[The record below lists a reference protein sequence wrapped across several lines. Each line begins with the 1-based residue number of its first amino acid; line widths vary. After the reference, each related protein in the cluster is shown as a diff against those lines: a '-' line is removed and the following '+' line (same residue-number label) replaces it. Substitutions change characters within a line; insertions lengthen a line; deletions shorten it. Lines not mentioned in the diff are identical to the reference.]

1 MFNKPPQKDT
11 ASLIQ
16 DLRHSFDSFTAPK
29 QPSPAPR
36 MAGGAPACSIIDTGL
51 VITGNLQSDRDVQ
64 VDGEIN
70 GDVHC
75 SHLTVSKGGTISG
88 SIVADEVVIR
98 GKVNGTIRALQVVLQ
113 DTAHVESDIF
123 HNSLIIEQGAV
134 FDGQSQRQTDPR
146 AHALAPRSATKAQSP
161 KEGDETPGKKSERA
175 A

>member
-11 ASLIQ
+11 SSLIQ
-16 DLRHSFDSFTAPK
+16 DLRQSFNSFTTQKPA
-29 QPSPAPR
+29 QAQAQASPTPR
-36 MAGGAPACSIIDTGL
+36 MAGSAPACSIIDTGL

-75 SHLTVSKGGTISG
+75 SHLTVSKGGTITG
-88 SIVADEVVIR
+88 NIVADEVVIR
-98 GKVNGTIRALQVVLQ
+98 GKVNGIIHALQVVLQ

-134 FDGQSQRQTDPR
+134 FDGQSQRQADP
-146 AHALAPRSATKAQSP
+146 KAQAQQLRAAAKS
-161 KEGDETPGKKSERA
+161 KSSDDKSERA